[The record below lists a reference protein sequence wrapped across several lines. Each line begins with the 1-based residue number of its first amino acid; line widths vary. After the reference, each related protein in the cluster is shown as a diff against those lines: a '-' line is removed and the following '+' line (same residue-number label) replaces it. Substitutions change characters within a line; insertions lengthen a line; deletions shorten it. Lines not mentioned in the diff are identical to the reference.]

1 VSIISCKLYFIERH
15 VQFTLIPFK
24 PLFDQGVRRYSYL
37 YKFFMNNVVIQN
49 KKRSEKNVQ
58 KKTFRKKT
66 TALDHS
72 EKLKIIQLFKNKRKK
87 QIKDSKSFQA

>member
-1 VSIISCKLYFIERH
+1 
-15 VQFTLIPFK
+15 
-24 PLFDQGVRRYSYL
+24 
-37 YKFFMNNVVIQN
+37 MNNVVIQN

-66 TALDHS
+66 TALDHT

-87 QIKDSKSFQA
+87 KQNEGFKIVPSLKKLITIAFHRTNRFFDQDFQKTIVFD